1 MLYTKVHSTF
11 ENVVFRS
18 IGIAFIGKYVDKMPS
33 EAALEALK
41 TFLKYL
47 KKEGK

>member
-1 MLYTKVHSTF
+1 MHSTLQ
-11 ENVVFRS
+11 NVVLFRA

-33 EAALEALK
+33 EVALEALK

-47 KKEGK
+47 KKEGKCTI